1 MKFYDVKVSAI
12 SGSSSTS
19 TEWPIPIPQ
28 VPQWTLGFAY
38 ADSKEM
44 MQSFQDAAGKG
55 VGGIAEPGFDE
66 FRSVLEGAVLEL
78 YAKFPEADVEIL
90 AGLTINTPR
99 CQGHELLKL
108 SRHGVHEVEEWE
120 YLGIGDSSLIR
131 YLGGVLLDQV
141 KSAEEK
147 LALAVYMV
155 AQAKLYVDGCGG
167 DTDVLV
173 LEEKQHPHIFSRQE
187 VEDVEK
193 RLKPIG
199 KEFGEAFKRRLA

>member
-12 SGSSSTS
+12 SGSTSTS
-19 TEWPIPIPQ
+19 TDWPIPIPQ

-55 VGGIAEPGFDE
+55 VGGITEPGFEE

-99 CQGHELLKL
+99 CQGRELLKL
-108 SRHGVHEVEEWE
+108 SRHGVREVEEWE
-120 YLGIGDSSLIR
+120 CLGIGDSSLVR
-131 YLGGVLLDQV
+131 YLAGILLDQAA
-141 KSAEEK
+141 SADEK

-155 AQAKLYVDGCGG
+155 TQAKLYVDGCGG

-173 LEEKQHPHIFSRQE
+173 LAEKQHPYIFSRQE
-187 VEDVEK
+187 VEDVEG
-193 RLKPIG
+193 RLKPIS
-199 KEFGEAFKRRLA
+199 KELGEAFKRRLA